1 MRANG
6 YKNALKALAEEKEA
20 EAKKKAEAAKIEAS
34 KNVTITAHS
43 SAPAKKSFV
52 QILDSEINSQVDSL
66 WMWLLKISHWRQWA
80 FKIENF
86 EFNSIFFFLD
96 IYYLRV
102 NKSFA

>member
-20 EAKKKAEAAKIEAS
+20 EAKKKAEAVKVEVT
-34 KNVTITAHS
+34 KNVTITAQK

-66 WMWLLKISHWRQWA
+66 WMWLFKISYRRQWA
-80 FKIENF
+80 FKKENF
-86 EFNSIFFFLD
+86 DFNCIFFYLD
-96 IYYLRV
+96 NFII
-102 NKSFA
+102 